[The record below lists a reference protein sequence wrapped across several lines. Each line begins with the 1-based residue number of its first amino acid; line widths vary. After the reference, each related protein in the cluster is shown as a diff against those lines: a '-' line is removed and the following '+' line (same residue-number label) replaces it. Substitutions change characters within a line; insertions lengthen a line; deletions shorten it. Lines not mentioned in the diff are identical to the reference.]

1 MLLYNKTALRLLK
14 MYIEVIETLRTA
26 NKILIRAAAE
36 SNVGNA
42 RGNNEDNVYFNGDYI
57 TPRNINKPFA
67 IKTGEYTD
75 VNVFAVLDGMG
86 RNNTGSF
93 ASLVA
98 ATRLDAVADK
108 LSFDTDST
116 ADDAVLAYMQETN
129 ELIRDQ
135 RRETGGVRTASTLA
149 LLIIEN
155 GNAHVY
161 NVGDSRVYLYR
172 DKQLVKLTRDHVA
185 VEGQKSVALT
195 EEGVRHG
202 RITKFLGMN
211 SREGKMEPYRAK
223 PFKVK
228 KGDKFLVCSDGLS
241 DQIDEDELT
250 VCLAKRK
257 DPFGHTNELMSL
269 AMTDDSDDNISA
281 IVVEAVEPG
290 FHVTQNMILVALGC
304 LIMMIGVLIGFA
316 FGWIVGSTNKTYEGL
331 ESYNEDYFVPDNV
344 SGSNLISESTTSGTT
359 ASTTIA
365 TTVPGKDDT
374 SSGEMQY
381 TVYGLTLEQNDDITV
396 KRGKTVTLS
405 VEINPDNVPDSY
417 VQWTSDNESV
427 ATVDKDGKV
436 KAKKVGKAT
445 ITATAG
451 NCSVSCIIR
460 VN

>member
-1 MLLYNKTALRLLK
+1 MHSAD
-14 MYIEVIETLRTA
+14 
-26 NKILIRAAAE
+26 KILIRAAAE

-57 TPRNINKPFA
+57 TPRNINRPFA

-75 VNVFAVLDGMG
+75 INVFAVLDGMG

-98 ATRLDAVADK
+98 ATKLDAVADK
-108 LSFDTDST
+108 ISFDTDVT
-116 ADDAVLAYMQETN
+116 PDDAVLAYMQETN

-228 KGDKFLVCSDGLS
+228 KGDKFLICSDGLT
-241 DQIDEDELT
+241 DQLDEDEIT
-250 VCLAKRK
+250 VCLGKRK
-257 DPFGHTNELMSL
+257 DPFGHTNELMAL
-269 AMTDDSDDNISA
+269 AMRDDSDDNVSA

-290 FHVTQNMILVALGC
+290 FHITQNMILVALGC
-304 LIMMIGVLIGFA
+304 LIMAFGVLIGFV
-316 FGWIVGSTNKTYEGL
+316 FGWIIGSTQSEYEGL
-331 ESYNEDYFVPDNV
+331 ESYNEDFYDGDIIVGV
-344 SGSNLISESTTSGTT
+344 SGSDLTSSDTGSSVSVSSTITTT
-359 ASTTIA
+359 A
-365 TTVPGKDDT
+365 PGQDKT
-374 SSGEMQY
+374 SSEEMQY
-381 TVYGLTLEQNDDITV
+381 TVYGLTLRQNDDITL
-396 KRGKTVTLS
+396 KRNESTKLS
-405 VEINPDNVPDSY
+405 VEINPENVPESY
-417 VQWTSDNESV
+417 VTWSSDNEKV
-427 ATVDKDGKV
+427 ATVDKNGKV
-436 KAKKVGKAT
+436 KAKKAGKAV
-445 ITATAG
+445 ITASAG
-451 NCSVSCIIR
+451 NCSVTCTIR
-460 VN
+460 VK

>member
-1 MLLYNKTALRLLK
+1 MNRRLH
-14 MYIEVIETLRTA
+14 TA

-57 TPRNINKPFA
+57 TPRNINRPFA

-98 ATRLDAVADK
+98 ATKLDSVADK
-108 LSFDTDST
+108 VSFDTDST
-116 ADDAVLAYMQETN
+116 PDDAVLAYMQETN

-195 EEGVRHG
+195 EEGIRHG

-257 DPFGHTNELMSL
+257 DPFGHTNELMAL
-269 AMTDDSDDNISA
+269 AMSDDSDDNVSA

-290 FHVTQNMILVALGC
+290 FHITQNMIMVALGC
-304 LIMMIGVLIGFA
+304 LIMAIGVLIGFG
-316 FGWIVGSTNKTYEGL
+316 FGWVIGSTQSTYEEL
-331 ESYNEDYFVPDNV
+331 ASYNDDYFSMDYSLTNV
-344 SGSNLISESTTSGTT
+344 SDSDVASGTT
-359 ASTTIA
+359 MANDVSSVIP
-365 TTVPGKDDT
+365 TTVPGQDK
-374 SSGEMQY
+374 SSSEEVQY
-381 TVYGLTLEQNDDITV
+381 TVYGLTLRQNDDITLQ
-396 KRGKTVTLS
+396 RGKTTTLS
-405 VEINPDNVPDSY
+405 VEINPDNVPESY
-417 VQWTSDNESV
+417 VQWTSDNEAV
-427 ATVDKDGKV
+427 ATVDENGKV
-436 KAKKVGKAT
+436 KALKSGKAT
-445 ITATAG
+445 ITASAG
-451 NCSVSCIIR
+451 NCSVTCLIR
-460 VN
+460 VP

>member
-1 MLLYNKTALRLLK
+1 MS
-14 MYIEVIETLRTA
+14 EA
-26 NKILIRAAAE
+26 NKIFIRAAAE

-57 TPRNINKPFA
+57 TPRNISRPFA

-75 VNVFAVLDGMG
+75 VNIFAVFDGMG

-98 ATRLDAVADK
+98 ATRLDALADRI
-108 LSFDTDST
+108 SFDPDVTP
-116 ADDAVLAYMQETN
+116 DDAVLEYMQDTN

-135 RRETGGVRTASTLA
+135 RRETGGVRTASTMA
-149 LLIIEN
+149 LLIIEH

-195 EEGVRHG
+195 EEGIRHG

-228 KGDKFLVCSDGLS
+228 KGDKFLVCSDGVT
-241 DQIDEDELT
+241 DQLDEDELT
-250 VCLAKRK
+250 VCLGKRK
-257 DPFGHTNELMSL
+257 DPFGHTNEIMALSMS
-269 AMTDDSDDNISA
+269 DDSDDNVSA

-290 FHVTQNMILVALGC
+290 IHITQNMIMVAMGC
-304 LIMMIGVLIGFA
+304 LIMA
-316 FGWIVGSTNKTYEGL
+316 FGVAVGFVFGWLVGSTSSEYEGL
-331 ESYNEDYFVPDNV
+331 EDFNNDNYIVQPKVSDSDVSSDTENV
-344 SGSNLISESTTSGTT
+344 SMVSSAIP
-359 ASTTIA
+359 
-365 TTVPGKDDT
+365 TTVPNKDKT
-374 SSGEMQY
+374 SSEEVQY
-381 TVYGLTLEQNDDITV
+381 TVYGLTLRQNNDITL

-405 VEINPDNVPDSY
+405 VEINPDNVPQSY
-417 VQWTSDNESV
+417 VQWSSDDEKV
-427 ATVDKDGKV
+427 ATVDQNGKV
-436 KAKKVGKAT
+436 KALKHGQAT
-445 ITATAG
+445 ITASAG
-451 NCSVSCIIR
+451 NVTVTCLIR
-460 VN
+460 VP

>member
-1 MLLYNKTALRLLK
+1 MSAAVLK
-14 MYIEVIETLRTA
+14 ICIEVIETLRSA

-108 LSFDTDST
+108 ISFDTDST

-149 LLIIEN
+149 LLIIEH

-250 VCLAKRK
+250 VCLGKRK

-281 IVVEAVEPG
+281 IVVEVVEPG
-290 FHVTQNMILVALGC
+290 FHITQNMILVALGC
-304 LIMMIGVLIGFA
+304 LIMAIGVLIGFA

-331 ESYNEDYFVPDNV
+331 ESYDEDYFVAASSNV
-344 SGSNLISESTTSGTT
+344 SGSDIVDESTTAG
-359 ASTTIA
+359 STTSTTVP
-365 TTVPGKDDT
+365 TTVPGKDET
-374 SSGEMQY
+374 SSDDIQY
-381 TVYGLTLEQNDDITV
+381 TVYGLTLEQNDDITLA
-396 KRGKTVTLS
+396 RGKTVQLS

-417 VQWTSDNESV
+417 VQWSSDNEKV
-427 ATVDKDGKV
+427 ATVDENGKV

-451 NCSVSCIIR
+451 NCSVSCTIR
-460 VN
+460 VK